1 MYRSDRSGLC
11 DASGLRG
18 LLRQLSTSSQKREQ
32 PLCNGAGPGAIIPHM
47 TSTDQ
52 GRLLIVDDHATHL
65 RTLCDVLALKGY
77 QTRGYTSGAEALE
90 ALTSDCYDVLI
101 TDLRMPDMDGI
112 TLTRSA
118 RLIDPDLAAIIM
130 TGHGTIDTAIRAL
143 QGGAM
148 DYVLKPF
155 SMDSVKPIIDRA
167 VSIRRLGRENALLR
181 ERERQRSEELAATN
195 RALESFSYSISHDLK
210 APLRAVSSLVQI
222 VREDYDERL
231 DDEGRG
237 VLKLIGESCDRMD
250 ELITGLL
257 AFSQSTRQPLDR
269 APVDMRA
276 LACVAWNEVL
286 AVHQGPAP
294 ELDIPALPPAY
305 GDATLLRQ
313 VWCNLLGNAVKY
325 SAKRPDPAIRI
336 RGRYEGQE
344 SVYEVADNGAGFD
357 MKYAHRLFDVFQRL
371 HRPEDF
377 AGTGVGLAIVQRIVT
392 RHGGRI
398 WAEGSPNAGASFHFA
413 LPMVSVETQRL

>member
-1 MYRSDRSGLC
+1 
-11 DASGLRG
+11 
-18 LLRQLSTSSQKREQ
+18 
-32 PLCNGAGPGAIIPHM
+32 M
-47 TSTDQ
+47 TSRDQ

-65 RTLCDVLALKGY
+65 RTLCDTLALKGY
-77 QTRGYTSGAEALE
+77 QTQGYTSGAEALE
-90 ALTSDCYDVLI
+90 RLAPNCYDVLI
-101 TDLRMPDMDGI
+101 TDLRMPDIDGI
-112 TLTRSA
+112 TLIGSA
-118 RLIDPDLAAIIM
+118 RTIDPDLAAIIM

-143 QGGAM
+143 QGGAL

-155 SMDSVKPIIDRA
+155 SLKSVIPIIDRA
-167 VSIRRLGRENALLR
+167 VSIRRLGRENAELR

-195 RALESFSYSISHDLK
+195 QALESFSYSVSHDLK

-222 VREDYDERL
+222 VHEDYGERM

-237 VLKLIGESCDRMD
+237 VLKLIGESCHRMD

-269 APVDMRA
+269 VPVDMEA
-276 LACVAWNEVL
+276 LARAAWNEVL
-286 AVHQGPAP
+286 AVHQGPR
-294 ELDIPALPPAY
+294 PALTIPPLPPTY
-305 GDATLLRQ
+305 GDVTLLRQ

-325 SAKRPDPAIRI
+325 SAGRSGPEIYV
-336 RGRYEGQE
+336 RGRCEAGE
-344 SVYEVADNGAGFD
+344 NVYEVVDNGAGFD
-357 MKYAHRLFDVFQRL
+357 MKYAHRLFGVFQRL

-398 WAEGSPNAGASFHFA
+398 WAQGSPDAGASFHFA
-413 LPMVSVETQRL
+413 LPCEPQQV